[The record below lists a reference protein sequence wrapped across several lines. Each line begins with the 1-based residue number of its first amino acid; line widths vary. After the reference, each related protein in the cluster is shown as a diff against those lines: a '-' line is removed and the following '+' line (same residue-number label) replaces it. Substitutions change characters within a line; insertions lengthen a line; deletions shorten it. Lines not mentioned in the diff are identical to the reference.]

1 MQRFL
6 PLIPLLL
13 APSLA
18 CGYGDVISCRLVLI
32 SEAFGAELSL
42 ILQVVSSPK
51 NRPLNLSIY
60 IIPLLTLSSFYSTN
74 ASGAE
79 QTPETNNSNQT

>member
-18 CGYGDVISCRLVLI
+18 CGYWDVISSRLVLI

-51 NRPLNLSIY
+51 NRPLYL
-60 IIPLLTLSSFYSTN
+60 
-74 ASGAE
+74 AE
-79 QTPETNNSNQT
+79 HRLND

>member
-18 CGYGDVISCRLVLI
+18 RGYWDVISSRLVLI

-51 NRPLNLSIY
+51 NRPLYL
-60 IIPLLTLSSFYSTN
+60 
-74 ASGAE
+74 AE
-79 QTPETNNSNQT
+79 HRLND